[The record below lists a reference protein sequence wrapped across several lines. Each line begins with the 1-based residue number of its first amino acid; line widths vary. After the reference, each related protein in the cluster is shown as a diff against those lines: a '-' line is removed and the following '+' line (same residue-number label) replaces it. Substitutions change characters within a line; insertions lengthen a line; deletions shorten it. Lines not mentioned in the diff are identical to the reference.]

1 MKKAVLTLSL
11 ILTALFGLNTFAQ
24 DGALVVGGSEDGPMI
39 TVDKEVHDYGTI
51 ENGGEPNCVFKV
63 TNTGNAPLIIS
74 FCKGSCGCTV
84 PDCPKEPIAPGA
96 TAEIKVKY
104 DTKRPGPINKSVT
117 ITSNAV
123 NSPSKVIRIKGN
135 VKSKPAGATTT
146 ASPVTN

>member
-1 MKKAVLTLSL
+1 MKKALFTLSL
-11 ILTALFGLNTFAQ
+11 ILTAVFGLNGFAQ
-24 DGALVVGGSEDGPMI
+24 DGTAVISTEKTDGPVI
-39 TVDKEVHDYGTI
+39 TIDKDVHDYGTI
-51 ENGGEPNCVFKV
+51 ENGGDPSCVFKV

-84 PDCPKEPIAPGA
+84 PECPKEPIAPGA
-96 TAEIKVKY
+96 SAEIKVKY

-135 VKSKPAGATTT
+135 VKSKPAGGTTT
-146 ASPVTN
+146 PPTVK